1 MKHLMLW
8 ASCTPSSRGACLGSL
23 TCPMG
28 TSSRF
33 CSFALGALLLGA
45 ADPAKPGSSTQAP
58 ADRDS
63 AVRLFGA
70 GSAAAAKACGGAS
83 AASEP
88 APLPKHQQVLI
99 SLKRMLNQ
107 KPATWYSSC
116 RSAAKLKV
124 MSHQFKVRKSRIEQ
138 RFPCIPA
145 SAQHCHTMQVSQ
157 VATNSKQ
164 QP

>member
-1 MKHLMLW
+1 MTHLMLW
-8 ASCTPSSRGACLGSL
+8 ASCTPSSKGSCLGSL

-45 ADPAKPGSSTQAP
+45 ADAAKSGYSAQAP

-70 GSAAAAKACGGAS
+70 GSAAAARACGSAS

-88 APLPKHQQVLI
+88 AALLKHQQILI
-99 SLKRMLNQ
+99 EAYASLK
-107 KPATWYSSC
+107 A
-116 RSAAKLKV
+116 
-124 MSHQFKVRKSRIEQ
+124 
-138 RFPCIPA
+138 
-145 SAQHCHTMQVSQ
+145 SQ
-157 VATNSKQ
+157 VIL
-164 QP
+164 